1 MQDAN
6 TLAPNLATGRCTQP
20 NTCITI
26 TPLDEYTMKFLFV
39 FFQINN
45 YKHINLNLY
54 QKMNQVGSLIVQ
66 ILAENIYL
74 NFKNMPMYLIR
85 KTIKVKDPQAMND
98 ATDSK
103 CCSGM

>member
-1 MQDAN
+1 MYNYN
-6 TLAPNLATGRCTQP
+6 TFRWLSH
-20 NTCITI
+20 
-26 TPLDEYTMKFLFV
+26 EVF

-45 YKHINLNLY
+45 YKHINLNLF

-98 ATDSK
+98 AADSK

>member
-1 MQDAN
+1 
-6 TLAPNLATGRCTQP
+6 
-20 NTCITI
+20 
-26 TPLDEYTMKFLFV
+26 MKFLFV

-85 KTIKVKDPQAMND
+85 KTIKAKDPQAMND
-98 ATDSK
+98 AADSK

>member
-1 MQDAN
+1 M
-6 TLAPNLATGRCTQP
+6 
-20 NTCITI
+20 
-26 TPLDEYTMKFLFV
+26 FFFV

-66 ILAENIYL
+66 ILAENINL

-85 KTIKVKDPQAMND
+85 KTIKVKDP
-98 ATDSK
+98 
-103 CCSGM
+103 